1 MIGLPDDGPESEAR
15 KGVQQFHTSV
25 AFGTSFITLM
35 FLGFALGFYLGKY
48 IFQLKDVHCYVLS
61 IIVGVSTMILE
72 TVLYII
78 KVEKIEGDERKK
90 EVKTSLHKLD

>member
-1 MIGLPDDGPESEAR
+1 
-15 KGVQQFHTSV
+15 
-25 AFGTSFITLM
+25 M

-48 IFQLKDVHCYVLS
+48 IFLLKDIHCYILS
-61 IIVGVSTMILE
+61 IIVGVGTMILE

-90 EVKTSLHKLD
+90 DVKTNLHKLD